1 LEEKNMIIKNNFL
14 EEKNMNIKNE
24 NIEKAIAQLEYVI
37 LSEKFKVLFTLQ
49 RKSLGLEGPVE
60 LVPYSVAV
68 RIAILLKNAL
78 NLKTLQ
84 IALAR
89 RLIYAA
95 AKVNKRTS
103 NTLIE
108 DILAGKN
115 RYHYNSYI

>member
-1 LEEKNMIIKNNFL
+1 MIIKNNFL

-103 NTLIE
+103 NTLIA

>member
-1 LEEKNMIIKNNFL
+1 MDVKVKYEK
-14 EEKNMNIKNE
+14 
-24 NIEKAIAQLEYVI
+24 IEKAITKLESVI
-37 LSEKFKVLFTLQ
+37 ISRKCTELATLQ
-49 RKSLGLEGPVE
+49 RKALGVVGSVE